1 MGEENNIMQVTCQYG
16 SQIGLLTIRAIK
28 RSIFDED
35 SHYYSTGGTRLSIS
49 CRAFVNGRFFGAA
62 WKNSQPEID
71 MQLSQSIKLIQLIY
85 YLFGSHTLT
94 T

>member
-1 MGEENNIMQVTCQYG
+1 MK
-16 SQIGLLTIRAIK
+16 IRIITPLVDHV
-28 RSIFDED
+28 SVF
-35 SHYYSTGGTRLSIS
+35 HVGRLWTVI
-49 CRAFVNGRFFGAA
+49 A
-62 WKNSQPEID
+62 WKNSQPEIN